1 MAIPARSPEQT
12 KTWCGRVPGAIEG
25 QKQGSGF
32 ERQDVVAGGGVRR
45 VGWAQAQEP
54 GTAWPR
60 ASVWEGHEWGGD
72 LCSCLWAKKHQGSKG
87 HEVSHT
93 ATYFP

>member
-1 MAIPARSPEQT
+1 MAIPAGSPEQT

-54 GTAWPR
+54 GTA
-60 ASVWEGHEWGGD
+60 
-72 LCSCLWAKKHQGSKG
+72 
-87 HEVSHT
+87 
-93 ATYFP
+93 